1 MNLNGN
7 SIDTVIEALREI
19 DIFLRTTGKFENLKS
34 CSDGTA
40 RTTYLVNKH
49 YVTVWYDA
57 NNYPYSVE
65 IQLKKSSAIAGK
77 IFDSEII
84 ASSCPFDEIPF

>member
-7 SIDTVIEALREI
+7 SVDTVIEALIEI
-19 DIFLRTTGKFENLKS
+19 DTFLKATGQFQNLKS

-40 RTTYLVNKH
+40 RITYLVNKH

-65 IQLKKSSAIAGK
+65 IQLKNNTIAEK

-84 ASSCPFDEIPF
+84 ASSCLFDEIPF